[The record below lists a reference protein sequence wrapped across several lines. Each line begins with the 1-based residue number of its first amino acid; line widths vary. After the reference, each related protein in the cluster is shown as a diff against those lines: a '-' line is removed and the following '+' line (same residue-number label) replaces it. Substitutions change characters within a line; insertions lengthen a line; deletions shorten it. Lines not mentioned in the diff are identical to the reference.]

1 MKQHPFSLIEITI
14 AMGVVAIG
22 VVAVVGA
29 FPAAANKSRDAMTE
43 SYAAGAAGDLLAMI
57 EQQGRSNW
65 SAWFDNGGSSWVGE
79 GVGSPP
85 GPDSSDLDNFDLSAS
100 RYAIPGTKENLWAY
114 STSGSFMAGNRR
126 FKIIRYVDDKLV
138 PGGTADKYDL
148 INDMVDFEAIMVVW
162 REQVKYDGTTTLPY
176 AIAVRLNAE
185 ISWPAQVPYDRRQKA
200 FYATELFKR

>member
-65 SAWFDNGGSSWVGE
+65 SAWFDS
-79 GVGSPP
+79 GVGSLIGE
-85 GPDSSDLDNFDLSAS
+85 GPATTGDRANFDLPAAC
-100 RYAIPGTKENLWAY
+100 YAIPNTKENLWAY

-138 PGGTADKYDL
+138 PGGTDDKYDL